1 MIKKFTVSILM
12 TLRSIC
18 RQFLQMIGVERDRH
32 KARDILPRELW
43 TLRSKVGYKDLA
55 DQYGSDL
62 VVILESPNVDSR
74 LVQSARDNP
83 LKNKIQFV

>member
-1 MIKKFTVSILM
+1 MRKQSTRPGCLVSV
-12 TLRSIC
+12 
-18 RQFLQMIGVERDRH
+18 FFFE
-32 KARDILPRELW
+32 LPRELW

-55 DQYGSDL
+55 KQYGSDL

>member
-1 MIKKFTVSILM
+1 MVS
-12 TLRSIC
+12 
-18 RQFLQMIGVERDRH
+18 EKAKH
-32 KARDILPRELW
+32 KARVLSFCVFFELPRELW
-43 TLRSKVGYKDLA
+43 TLRSKVGYKDSA

-83 LKNKIQFV
+83 LKNKIHFV